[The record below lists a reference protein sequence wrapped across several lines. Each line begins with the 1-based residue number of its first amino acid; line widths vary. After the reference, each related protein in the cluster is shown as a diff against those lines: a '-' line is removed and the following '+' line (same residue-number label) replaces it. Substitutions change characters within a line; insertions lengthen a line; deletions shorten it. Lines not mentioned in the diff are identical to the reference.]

1 MRNYYLK
8 ICKSKDFESSFDLF
22 LEVDVL
28 IFLFPQ
34 NLSAFLAAT
43 HEVGHDLLC
52 RSERHVL
59 EHLNTSVGET
69 VCQMVR
75 ETLKLAEQDA
85 LFAIVSNSE
94 PDCLFHRVDVV
105 RCYEKRV
112 CGFHLGDNKIQVLV
126 VTLVRAF
133 NLVPHWRLSSIS
145 HSNRPFL
152 VHISSSDELDSQ
164 VESQRLRRF
173 DFHWQYV

>member
-1 MRNYYLK
+1 VRNYYLN
-8 ICKSKDFESSFDLF
+8 ICKSEDFESSFDLF

-34 NLSAFLAAT
+34 NLSALLAAT

-52 RSERHVL
+52 RSKRHVL
-59 EHLNTSVGET
+59 EHLDTSVGET
-69 VCQMVR
+69 VCQMIR

-85 LFAIVSNSE
+85 LLAIVSDSE
-94 PDCLFHRVDVV
+94 PNCLFHRVNVV

-133 NLVPHWRLSSIS
+133 DLFPHW
-145 HSNRPFL
+145 
-152 VHISSSDELDSQ
+152 
-164 VESQRLRRF
+164 
-173 DFHWQYV
+173 